1 MRKMYRLLLLT
12 LIIILSTGIT
22 CFTQAADPLDPQ
34 AEAHTFSRADTSVN
48 ADTTKPT
55 VGIGKVNITGFKK
68 TKLYIII
75 REIPFKE
82 GDHLLRAELPAK
94 LTLCR
99 QQLMNTALFV
109 DVIVSI
115 EREESN
121 LVFLN
126 VQIKERWYLF
136 PLPYFKVVD
145 RNFNEWLVQNKGSLQ
160 RINYGLKFN
169 QNNVSGRNDK
179 LNIWLISGYTRQ
191 ATIRYE
197 NPFMDKN
204 LKHGINVG
212 FSYSRTHEINFATE
226 FNKQKFLKVPDQ
238 FLVKALSIDLGYSY
252 RPAIKTRHNFRISYS
267 DLSVKD
273 TVLLSNPNFFPA
285 GLKRVR
291 LPGVS
296 YSIAHFNVDYIPYPL
311 KGFYVDAR
319 IYKRFGKYTNIL
331 EFGGKGSYSFKM
343 FYKTYMEFQ
352 AAGLIR
358 FPFRQSYFSS
368 GMFGTNDLYLRGLEY
383 YVINGVAGGMARA
396 TAKREVLS
404 FNIPTPIKSRSHDKI
419 PFRIFL
425 KGFGDVGYAY
435 SKEPGNNFLNNR
447 LLRTGGI
454 GIDILTFYD
463 VVLKLEYSFNQLGEK
478 GLFVH
483 SKSDF

>member
-1 MRKMYRLLLLT
+1 MRNMHRLLLLT
-12 LIIILSTGIT
+12 IIITASTGIT
-22 CFTQAADPLDPQ
+22 CF
-34 AEAHTFSRADTSVN
+34 SRVSDTTHRAVLETISNADTSTN

-55 VGIGKVNITGFKK
+55 VVIGKVNITGFKK
-68 TKLYIII
+68 TKPYIII

-82 GDHLLRAELPAK
+82 GDEILRSDLPAK

-115 EREESN
+115 EHEESD
-121 LVFLN
+121 LVVIN

-145 RNFNEWLVQNKGSLQ
+145 RNFNEWLVQNKGSLA
-160 RINYGLKFN
+160 RINYGLKFI

-197 NPFMDKN
+197 NPFIDKN

-238 FLVKALSIDLGYSY
+238 FLIKNLSIDLGYSY

-267 DLSVKD
+267 DLSVTD
-273 TVLLSNPNFFPA
+273 TVLHSNPNFFPA
-285 GLKRVR
+285 RLQRVR

-296 YSIAHFNVDYIPYPL
+296 YTIEYFDVDYIPYPL

-319 IYKRFGKYTNIL
+319 IYKRFGKHTNIW

-343 FYKTYMEFQ
+343 SYKTYMEFQ

-358 FPFRQSYFSS
+358 FPFRQSYFSTR
-368 GMFGTNDLYLRGLEY
+368 MFGTNDLYMRGLEY
-383 YVINGVAGGMARA
+383 YVIDGVAGGVARA

-435 SKEPGNNFLNNR
+435 AREPGNNFLNNR

-454 GIDILTFYD
+454 GVDILTFYD
-463 VVLKLEYSFNQLGEK
+463 VVLKLEYSFNQFGEK

>member
-1 MRKMYRLLLLT
+1 MHNLYRLLLLT
-12 LIIILSTGIT
+12 IIITAGTGVT
-22 CFTQAADPLDPQ
+22 CFC
-34 AEAHTFSRADTSVN
+34 RASDTTHRAVSYRISNSDTSLN

-55 VGIGKVNITGFKK
+55 VVIGNVNISGFKK
-68 TKLYIII
+68 TKPYIII

-82 GDHLLRAELPAK
+82 GDNILRSDLQSK

-99 QQLMNTALFV
+99 QQLMNTTLFV

-121 LVFLN
+121 LVFIN

-160 RINYGLKFN
+160 RINYGLKFI

-197 NPFMDKN
+197 NPFIDKH
-204 LKHGINVG
+204 LKHGINIG

-226 FNKQKFLKVPDQ
+226 FNKQKFLKVPDE
-238 FLVKALSIDLGYSY
+238 FLVKNLSIDLGYSY
-252 RPAIKTRHNFRISYS
+252 RPAIKTRHHFRLYYS
-267 DLSVKD
+267 DVSVKD
-273 TVLLSNPNFFPA
+273 TVLLSNPNFFPG

-291 LPGVS
+291 LPGIG
-296 YSIAHFNVDYIPYPL
+296 YSIEHFNVDYIPYPL
-311 KGFYVDAR
+311 KGVYVDAR
-319 IYKRFGKYTNIL
+319 IYKRFGKHTNVW
-331 EFGGKGSYSFKM
+331 EFGGKGRYNFKM
-343 FYKTYMEFQ
+343 FHKTYMEFQ
-352 AAGLIR
+352 AAGVLR
-358 FPFRQSYFSS
+358 FPFRQPYFSS
-368 GMFGTNDLYLRGLEY
+368 RLFGTSDLYMRGLEY
-383 YVINGVAGGMARA
+383 YVIDGVAGGMARA

-404 FNIPTPIKSRSHDKI
+404 FNLKTPIKSRSHDKI

-425 KGFGDVGYAY
+425 KGFGDIGYAY
-435 SKEPGNNFLNNR
+435 SKEQGNNFLNNR

-454 GIDILTFYD
+454 GVDILTFYD
-463 VVLKLEYSFNQLGEK
+463 VVLKLEYSFNQFGEK

-483 SKSDF
+483 SRSDF